1 MVIVPSTVV
10 SYYNHFGYFSYYRPL
25 KKSNK
30 QRSPIHSH
38 NHRSPLKK
46 INQSAIAYP
55 TTTKSDRL
63 SKNKSNRDRLS
74 ILITSDRP
82 SKKSTNQ
89 RSPIHLHNQRSPLK
103 KNETNQRSPIHSHKQ
118 RSPI

>member
-1 MVIVPSTVV
+1 
-10 SYYNHFGYFSYYRPL
+10 
-25 KKSNK
+25 KSNK

-89 RSPIHLHNQRSPLK
+89 RSPIHPHNQRSPLK
-103 KNETNQRSPIHSHKQ
+103 KSTKQ
-118 RSPI
+118 RSPIQSLLTSDRHSKNQPNSDRLFNPS

>member
-10 SYYNHFGYFSYYRPL
+10 SHYNHIGYFSYYRPL

-55 TTTKSDRL
+55 TITK
-63 SKNKSNRDRLS
+63 
-74 ILITSDRP
+74 SDRP
-82 SKKSTNQ
+82 SKKQSN
-89 RSPIHLHNQRSPLK
+89 SDLLSIHINSDRPS
-103 KNETNQRSPIHSHKQ
+103 KNKPNSDHLSIP
-118 RSPI
+118 

>member
-46 INQSAIAYP
+46 INQSAISYP

-63 SKNKSNRDRLS
+63 SKKINQPAIASQKNQLNSDHLNHNLSNK
-74 ILITSDRP
+74 
-82 SKKSTNQ
+82 KK
-89 RSPIHLHNQRSPLK
+89 
-103 KNETNQRSPIHSHKQ
+103 
-118 RSPI
+118 

>member
-10 SYYNHFGYFSYYRPL
+10 SHYNHIGYFSYYRPL

-55 TTTKSDRL
+55 SLQTTNAPLKNQPNSDRL
-63 SKNKSNRDRLS
+63 S
-74 ILITSDRP
+74 TP
-82 SKKSTNQ
+82 
-89 RSPIHLHNQRSPLK
+89 
-103 KNETNQRSPIHSHKQ
+103 
-118 RSPI
+118 